1 MIYRKDGGAKFMR
14 PVLDREAYLAL
25 RNGGSQVAFLGR
37 IRQGEE
43 TLKSQ
48 LVQMNYSCLPNDD
61 GSLKGSKR
69 ASSSVGMDIDF
80 VAPEGLSRKTGRHG

>member
-14 PVLDREAYLAL
+14 PVLDRDAYLAL

-43 TLKSQ
+43 SLKSQ

-61 GSLKGSKR
+61 GSLTGWISTSWRPKGFR
-69 ASSSVGMDIDF
+69 
-80 VAPEGLSRKTGRHG
+80 RKTGRHG

>member
-1 MIYRKDGGAKFMR
+1 MSVHMIYRKDGGAKFMR
-14 PVLDREAYLAL
+14 PVLDREVYLSL

-61 GSLKGSKR
+61 GSAR
-69 ASSSVGMDIDF
+69 
-80 VAPEGLSRKTGRHG
+80 